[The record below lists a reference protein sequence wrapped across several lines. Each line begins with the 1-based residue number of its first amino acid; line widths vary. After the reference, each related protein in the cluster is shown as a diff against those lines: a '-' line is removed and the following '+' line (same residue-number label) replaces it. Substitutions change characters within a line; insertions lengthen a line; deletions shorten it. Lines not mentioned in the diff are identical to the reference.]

1 MLNIEALD
9 KVIAMVVVLVALSL
23 FVQSLQALV
32 KKLFKIKSLQI
43 EQSLVHLYHYVLNK
57 NVLETQS
64 SDKWLGWLR
73 DWINKITDGSPFMRT
88 ILPLTSHPSER
99 DPQVEALY
107 KGVALEFKKV
117 GRVTQSG
124 KLMLDSISRD
134 DLLKFMG
141 TMPVAGIISKM
152 FSGETDLSLGDL
164 RAKISAYLDIID
176 RIQKDYA
183 GVVADTGFVQLQDTF
198 TPLLRDV
205 RSFLS
210 GADDGS
216 GAILADI
223 AKLKEVNPKEVLKL
237 LDQLP
242 GTIDGILT
250 EVQSKDVNPA
260 LRDATVKALND
271 MKTGLADVSASI
283 RKVIQAFATVQ
294 ALKSRVENW
303 YDTVMQGFNERYT
316 RSMKTWTVV
325 ISACV
330 VILLNANV
338 IDIYRDVST
347 SDTKR
352 ALILQSA
359 DKIRDRAAT
368 QKKEEQQNN
377 NTTGQ
382 VKETPQNV
390 NAAGQKKEGQQ
401 SDNPVTPEE
410 FYKDATK
417 VVNKNIDDLTAI
429 GLKGPRWIAD
439 VPAFWNGQGY
449 FGEKMKADPYF
460 RSKLAGRTLLGWIIM
475 TLLLSAG
482 APFWEDILE
491 SLFGVKNR
499 LRQQTGTQNV
509 ETPSG
514 AGQPKT

>member
-1 MLNIEALD
+1 
-9 KVIAMVVVLVALSL
+9 VIAIVVVLVALSL
-23 FVQSLQALV
+23 FVQSLQALL

-43 EQSLVHLYHYVLNK
+43 EQSLVQLYYYVLNK
-57 NVLETQS
+57 NVIEMQS
-64 SDKWLGWLR
+64 SDNWLR
-73 DWINKITDGSPFMRT
+73 SKISKLTDGSPFMRM
-88 ILPLTSHPSER
+88 ILPFTRHPSER

-107 KGVALEFKKV
+107 KGVAEEFRKV

-152 FSGETDLSLGDL
+152 FSGDKDLSLGEL
-164 RAKISAYLDIID
+164 RGRISAYLEIID
-176 RIQKDYA
+176 RIQSDYKS
-183 GVVADTGFVQLQDTF
+183 VVADTNFVQLHETLS
-198 TPLLRDV
+198 PLLRDI

-223 AKLKEVNPKEVLKL
+223 TKLKEVNPKEVLTF

-242 GTIDGILT
+242 VAVDGILT
-250 EVQSKDVNPA
+250 EVQAKDVEPVLKDSA
-260 LRDATVKALND
+260 VKALTE
-271 MKTGLADVSASI
+271 MKAGVAGLSAAI
-283 RKVIQAFATVQ
+283 RRIIQAFATVQ
-294 ALKSRVENW
+294 ALKSRVEAW
-303 YDTVMQGFNERYT
+303 YDTVMQGFSERYT

-338 IDIYRDVST
+338 VDIYRDIST

-359 DKIRDRAAT
+359 DRLRDRAAV
-368 QKKEEQQNN
+368 QKKEEQQNTN
-377 NTTGQ
+377 S
-382 VKETPQNV
+382 
-390 NAAGQKKEGQQ
+390 A
-401 SDNPVTPEE
+401 VTPEE

-417 VVNKNIDDLTAI
+417 VVNTNIDDLTAI
-429 GLKGPRWIAD
+429 GLKGPGWITE
-439 VPAFWNGQGY
+439 VPELWQSQGRFEGQTT
-449 FGEKMKADPYF
+449 K
-460 RSKLAGRTLLGWIIM
+460 SKYALVIRTLVGWIVM

-514 AGQPKT
+514 AGQPKS

>member
-23 FVQSLQALV
+23 FVQSLQAVL

-64 SDKWLGWLR
+64 SDKWLRGK
-73 DWINKITDGSPFMRT
+73 INKLTDGSPFMRT
-88 ILPLTSHPSER
+88 ILPLTRHPSER

-107 KGVALEFKKV
+107 KGVAEEFRKV
-117 GRVTQSG
+117 GRVTQG
-124 KLMLDSISRD
+124 GGLMLDSISRD

-152 FSGETDLSLGDL
+152 FSGEKDLSLSDL
-164 RAKISAYLDIID
+164 RIKIAAYLEIID
-176 RIQKDYA
+176 RIQRDYKS
-183 GVVADTGFVQLQDTF
+183 VVADTAFVQLQETL
-198 TPLLRDV
+198 TPLLRDIT
-205 RSFLS
+205 SFLS

-223 AKLKEVNPKEVLKL
+223 AKLKEVNPKEVLML

-242 GTIDGILT
+242 GTMDGLLT
-250 EVQSKDVNPA
+250 EVQSKNVEPA
-260 LRDATVKALND
+260 LRDSAVKAVTE
-271 MKTGLADVSASI
+271 MKSGLAGVSAAI
-283 RKVIQAFATVQ
+283 RKIIQAFATVQ
-294 ALKSRVENW
+294 ALKSRVEAW
-303 YDTVMQGFNERYT
+303 YDTVMQGFSERYT

-338 IDIYRDVST
+338 IDIYRDIST
-347 SDTKR
+347 TDTKR

-359 DKIRDRAAT
+359 DKLRDRAAA
-368 QKKEEQQNN
+368 QKKEEQQN
-377 NTTGQ
+377 
-382 VKETPQNV
+382 P
-390 NAAGQKKEGQQ
+390 NAA
-401 SDNPVTPEE
+401 VAPEQ
-410 FYKDATK
+410 FYKDATR
-417 VVNKNIDDLTAI
+417 VVSTNIDDLTAI
-429 GLKGPRWIAD
+429 GLKGPRWITE
-439 VPAFWNGQGY
+439 VPDFWRNQGRFEGQTTKTKY
-449 FGEKMKADPYF
+449 A
-460 RSKLAGRTLLGWIIM
+460 LASRTLVGWIIM

-491 SLFGVKNR
+491 SLFGFKNR

-514 AGQPKT
+514 AGQTKS

>member
-23 FVQSLQALV
+23 FVQSLQALG

-57 NVLETQS
+57 NVL
-64 SDKWLGWLR
+64 DARHKGKRFGALR
-73 DWINKITDGSPFMRT
+73 NKIDQIVDGSPFMRMV
-88 ILPLTSHPSER
+88 LPRTRHPSER

-107 KGVALEFKKV
+107 KGVAGEFRKV

-152 FSGETDLSLGDL
+152 LSGEGEVSLVDL
-164 RAKISAYLDIID
+164 RTKIAAYLGIID
-176 RIQKDYA
+176 RIQKDYEQ
-183 GVVADTGFVQLQDTF
+183 VVVDTRFVQLQETF
-198 TPLLRDV
+198 IPLLRDV
-205 RSFLS
+205 CSFLS

-216 GAILADI
+216 GAILADM
-223 AKLKEVNPKEVLKL
+223 AKLKEVNPKEVLQL

-242 GTIDGILT
+242 NTINDIL
-250 EVQSKDVNPA
+250 EQVQSKNVDPPT
-260 LRDATVKALND
+260 LKEATVTALNEL
-271 MKTGLADVSASI
+271 KGSLTDVSASI

-303 YDTVMQGFNERYT
+303 YETVMQGFNERYT
-316 RSMKTWTVV
+316 RSMKTWTVI

-330 VILLNANV
+330 VILLNAN
-338 IDIYRDVST
+338 IINIYRDIST

-359 DKIRDRAAT
+359 EKFRERAAT
-368 QKKEEQQNN
+368 QKKEELQNSDPTGQQAGNQQND
-377 NTTGQ
+377 T
-382 VKETPQNV
+382 
-390 NAAGQKKEGQQ
+390 AL
-401 SDNPVTPEE
+401 TPEQ
-410 FYKDATK
+410 FYKEATEI
-417 VVNKNIDDLTAI
+417 VNKNVNDLTSI
-429 GLKGPRWIAD
+429 GLKGPRWIRA
-439 VPAFWNGQGY
+439 VPAFWNGEGY
-449 FGEKMKADPYF
+449 FGEQMKSDPYF
-460 RSKLAGRTLLGWIIM
+460 RTKLVGRTLMGWLIM

-491 SLFGVKNR
+491 SLFGLKNR
-499 LRQQTGTQNV
+499 IRKQTGTQNV

-514 AGQPKT
+514 AGNPKP